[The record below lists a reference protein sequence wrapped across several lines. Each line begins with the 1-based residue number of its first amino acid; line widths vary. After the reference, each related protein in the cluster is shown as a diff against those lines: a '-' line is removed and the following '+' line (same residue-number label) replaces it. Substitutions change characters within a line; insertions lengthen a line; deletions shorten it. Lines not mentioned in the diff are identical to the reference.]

1 MRTKNNRKQHRKK
14 AVTLT
19 EMMVVVAIVAM
30 LSSVAFMNI
39 RNHRLKAQKYICLSH
54 LRNIENNISLWAINN
69 AAAADSQVQMGDL
82 IPGYIRSTPY
92 CPLDPSKEGY
102 TVTTVSARPLC
113 SRDPTNHVF
122 D

>member
-19 EMMVVVAIVAM
+19 EMMVVVAILGM
-30 LSSVAFMNI
+30 LSSIAFMNI
-39 RNHRLKAQKYICLSH
+39 RNHRRKAQKYICLSH
-54 LRNIENNISLWAINN
+54 LRTIENNISLWAINN
-69 AAAADSQVQMGDL
+69 AAFADSPVQMGDL
-82 IPGYIRSTPY
+82 IPDYIKSTPY

-102 TVTTVSARPLC
+102 IVTTVSARPLC
-113 SRDPTNHVF
+113 PRDPTNHVF